1 MTTTVAIIGAA
12 GKMGGRI
19 SNRLGERPDVEL
31 LFVEGTEA
39 GLERLR
45 LRGHEPTPID
55 DAARVADVV
64 VAAVPDTLI
73 GQVARRVVPLMRAGA
88 MFFCLDPAAPYAGE
102 LPDRPDVTY
111 FVTHPSHPPV
121 FNDETTEAA
130 RKDYWGGGFAKQ
142 SIVSALV
149 QGPEEHYRVGE
160 RLSEQMFGP
169 VLRSHRV
176 TLEQM
181 AMLEPALSET
191 VALTCIT
198 MMREAMDE
206 AIRRGVPAEAAR
218 DFLLG
223 HINVELAIVFEE
235 LDWKVSAGAEKAVAE
250 ARKVLLQPDW
260 LSVFEPE
267 KVRQSVARI
276 VAG

>member
-1 MTTTVAIIGAA
+1 MTTVAIIGAA
-12 GKMGGRI
+12 GKMGTRI
-19 SNRLGERPDVEL
+19 SNRLGEDPGSRL
-31 LFVEGTEA
+31 LYVEGTDA
-39 GLERLR
+39 GLDRLR
-45 LRGHEPTPID
+45 ERGDEPTPIEE
-55 DAARVADVV
+55 AARAADVV

-73 GQVARRVVPLMRAGA
+73 GEVAHQVVPLMRSGA
-88 MFFCLDPAAPYAGE
+88 MFLCLDPAAPYAGE
-102 LPDRPDVTY
+102 LPDRADVTY

-130 RKDYWGGGFAKQ
+130 RRDYWGGGFAKQ

-149 QGPEEHYRVGE
+149 QGPEEHFAVGE
-160 RLSEQMFGP
+160 RLSAKMFGP
-169 VLRSHRV
+169 ILRTHRV

-235 LDWKVSAGAEKAVAE
+235 LDWKVSAGAEKAVSE
-250 ARKVLLQPDW
+250 ARKALLQPDW

-267 KVRQSVARI
+267 KIRQSVARI

>member
-1 MTTTVAIIGAA
+1 MTTVAIIGAA
-12 GKMGGRI
+12 GKMGTRI
-19 SNRLGERPDVEL
+19 SSRLDEDPAIQL

-45 LRGHEPTPID
+45 ERGHEPTALEE
-55 DAARVADVV
+55 AARMADVV

-73 GQVARRVVPLMRAGA
+73 GQVAHQAVPRMRAGA
-88 MFFCLDPAAPYAGE
+88 MFLCLDPAAPFAGE
-102 LPDRPDVTY
+102 LPDRADVTY

-149 QGPEEHYRVGE
+149 QGPEDHYQVGE
-160 RLSEQMFGP
+160 QLSAKMFGP
-169 VLRSHRV
+169 VLRTHRV

-181 AMLEPALSET
+181 ALLEPALSET

-198 MMREAMDE
+198 VMREAMDE
-206 AIRRGVPAEAAR
+206 AIRRGVPAAAAR

-235 LDWKVSAGAEKAVAE
+235 LDWKVSAGAEKAVSE

>member
-1 MTTTVAIIGAA
+1 MTSVAIIGAA
-12 GKMGGRI
+12 GKMGNRI
-19 SNRLGERPDVEL
+19 SSRLGEDPDIRL
-31 LFVEGTEA
+31 LYVEGTEA
-39 GLERLR
+39 GLQRLR
-45 LRGHEPTPID
+45 ERGNDATSSE
-55 DAARVADVV
+55 DAARAADVV

-73 GQVARRVVPLMRAGA
+73 GRVAHQLVPLLRPGA
-88 MFFCLDPAAPYAGE
+88 MFLCLDPAAPYAGE

-130 RKDYWGGGFAKQ
+130 RKDYWGGGIAKQ

-149 QGPEEHYRVGE
+149 QGPERDYVLGE
-160 RLSEQMFGP
+160 QLSAKMFGP

-206 AIRRGVPAEAAR
+206 AVRRGVPSAAAR

-223 HINVELAIVFEE
+223 HINVELAIVFGE
-235 LDWKVSAGAEKAVAE
+235 LDWKVSAGAEKAVSE

>member
-1 MTTTVAIIGAA
+1 MTIVAIIGAA
-12 GKMGGRI
+12 GKMGTRI
-19 SNRLGERPDVEL
+19 SGRLGDDPAVRL
-31 LFVEGTEA
+31 LFVEATEP
-39 GLERLR
+39 GLGRLR
-45 LRGHEPTPID
+45 ERGHEATPIE
-55 DAARVADVV
+55 DAARAADVV

-73 GQVARRVVPLMRAGA
+73 GTVAHEVVPLMRPGA
-88 MFFCLDPAAPYAGE
+88 MFLCLDPAAPFAGE
-102 LPDRPDVTY
+102 LPDRADVSY

-149 QGPEEHYRVGE
+149 QGPEAHYETGE
-160 RLSEQMFGP
+160 RLSAKMFGP

-181 AMLEPALSET
+181 ALLEPALSET

-198 MMREAMDE
+198 VMREAMDE

-223 HINVELAIVFEE
+223 HINVELAIVFGE
-235 LDWKVSAGAEKAVAE
+235 LDWKVSAGAEKAVSE

-267 KVRQSVARI
+267 KVRESVARI

>member
-1 MTTTVAIIGAA
+1 MTTVAIIGAA
-12 GKMGGRI
+12 GKMGTRI
-19 SNRLGERPDVEL
+19 SGRLGDDPAVRL
-31 LFVEGTEA
+31 LFVEATEP
-39 GLERLR
+39 GLGRLR
-45 LRGHEPTPID
+45 ERGHEPTPAEE
-55 DAARVADVV
+55 AARAADVV

-73 GQVARRVVPLMRAGA
+73 GRVAREVVPLMRPGA
-88 MFFCLDPAAPYAGE
+88 MFLCLDPAAPFAGE

-149 QGPEEHYRVGE
+149 QGPEEHYQLGE
-160 RLSEQMFGP
+160 RLSAKMFGP

-181 AMLEPALSET
+181 ALLEPALSET

-198 MMREAMDE
+198 VMREAMDE

-223 HINVELAIVFEE
+223 HINVELAIVFGE
-235 LDWKVSAGAEKAVAE
+235 LDWRVSAGAEKAVSE
-250 ARKVLLQPDW
+250 ARKHLLQPDW

-267 KVRQSVARI
+267 KVRESVARI

>member
-1 MTTTVAIIGAA
+1 MTTVAIIGAA
-12 GKMGGRI
+12 GKMGTRI
-19 SNRLGERPDVEL
+19 SSRLGDGADVRL

-45 LRGHEPTPID
+45 MRGHEPTSIE

-73 GQVARRVVPLMRAGA
+73 GRVAHQVVPLMRADA
-88 MFFCLDPAAPYAGE
+88 MFLCLDPAAPYAGE
-102 LPDRPDVTY
+102 LPDRKDVTY

-149 QGPEEHYRVGE
+149 QGPEDHYQLGE
-160 RLSEQMFGP
+160 GLSAKMFGP

-198 MMREAMDE
+198 IMREAMDE

-235 LDWKVSAGAEKAVAE
+235 LDWKVSAGAEKAVSE

-267 KVRQSVARI
+267 RIRQSVARI